1 LACFNRLE
9 QQPFPTSLYGETTE
23 IGWEVKR
30 NEKQETVRLASDFAS
45 YSFDVA
51 SFKLN
56 NV

>member
-9 QQPFPTSLYGETTE
+9 QQPFSTSLYGETTE

-30 NEKQETVRLASDFAS
+30 DEKQETVWLASDFAS
-45 YSFDVA
+45 YSLNFA